1 MHEKLPENDT
11 GEEIIMKT
19 KSNVPDRASSGV
31 KASWLAMFVIALAQ
45 IQMGFNVSALPVS
58 IGGIVEDFYT
68 SPSSVSTALVVY
80 SLAVAGFVMLGAK
93 LGKLFGARNMFQ
105 AGVILHGL
113 AMVGMTIS
121 SNATMMIQMQAIAG
135 LAAAILV
142 PTLVVMIATH
152 YTGRQ
157 QSQSLGLLGA
167 SQAIAG
173 VLAFL
178 VIGVLSN
185 LVSWRYGFALIAVIA
200 VFVFLLSFRLKSV
213 DRDPDV
219 VIDWIGAS
227 LAAAA
232 IILISLGF
240 NNITAWG
247 LLLAS
252 PDAPVSVLGM
262 SPSPI
267 MIAVGIVIGQG
278 FFAWSYRRVAKNKTP
293 LLAMEVLDS
302 PQERAAT
309 YCLFIIAALGPA
321 INFLIPL
328 HIQIVQGYG
337 SLETAVA
344 VIPYSLAIFAG
355 TAFVVRLFDRWH
367 PRMIG
372 RIGFVVVAIGLFML
386 AFTIWNDWGTPL
398 VILSLIVVGLGE
410 GALLTLVFNVLVSAS
425 PKKLAGDVGAL
436 RGTTNN
442 LATGLGT
449 AFAAVLSV
457 TLLSMIVL
465 KYLNDVSVTLPTE
478 VLEETVNLD
487 NIDFVSDEQ
496 LYEVLEDTD
505 LTLQQESEVFEI
517 NMVARAQ
524 ALKISFLVLA
534 SIALLAIIPAGNLPD
549 YLPKE
554 VPATIAHD
562 SEIPKK
568 SSPASV
574 E

>member
-1 MHEKLPENDT
+1 
-11 GEEIIMKT
+11 
-19 KSNVPDRASSGV
+19 
-31 KASWLAMFVIALAQ
+31 
-45 IQMGFNVSALPVS
+45 
-58 IGGIVEDFYT
+58 
-68 SPSSVSTALVVY
+68 
-80 SLAVAGFVMLGAK
+80 
-93 LGKLFGARNMFQ
+93 
-105 AGVILHGL
+105 
-113 AMVGMTIS
+113 
-121 SNATMMIQMQAIAG
+121 
-135 LAAAILV
+135 
-142 PTLVVMIATH
+142 
-152 YTGRQ
+152 
-157 QSQSLGLLGA
+157 
-167 SQAIAG
+167 
-173 VLAFL
+173 
-178 VIGVLSN
+178 
-185 LVSWRYGFALIAVIA
+185 
-200 VFVFLLSFRLKSV
+200 LSFRLKSV

-219 VIDWIGAS
+219 VIDWVGAL
-227 LAAAA
+227 LAASA

-252 PDAPVSVLGM
+252 PEAPVNVLGM
-262 SPSPI
+262 SPSLI
-267 MIAVGIVIGQG
+267 MIAIGIVIGQS
-278 FFAWSYRRVAKNKTP
+278 FFAWSHRRVAKNKTP

-302 PQERAAT
+302 PKERAAT

-372 RIGFVVVAIGLFML
+372 RIGFIVVAIGLVML

-410 GALLTLVFNVLVSAS
+410 GSLLTLVFNVLVSAS

-465 KYLNDVSVTLPTE
+465 KSLDNVSVTLPTE
-478 VLEETVNLD
+478 VIEETVDLD

-496 LYEVLEDTD
+496 LYEVLEETD

-562 SEIPKK
+562 RERSKK
-568 SSPASV
+568 SSPAAV